1 MRRERMKVTVA
12 ALLSVRRILGWS
24 QKEMV
29 FSGGTLGDLLKDI
42 QVPGGENLFK
52 LLVQE
57 DGTPNPKYRFALNQ
71 QIVDKEALKIKIKEG
86 DRVVAMDA
94 LHIPSLTC

>member
-1 MRRERMKVTVA
+1 MKVTVA

-24 QKEMV
+24 QKEII
-29 FSGGTLGDLLKDI
+29 FSGGTLEDLLKQI
-42 QVPGGENLFK
+42 EAPGGSNLYT
-52 LLVQE
+52 LLIQA

-71 QIVDKEALKIKIKEG
+71 QVVDKEALKIKINEG
-86 DRVVAMDA
+86 DRLVAMDA

>member
-1 MRRERMKVTVA
+1 MKVTVA

-24 QKEMV
+24 QKEII
-29 FSGGTLGDLLKDI
+29 FPGGTLADLLKQIEAPEFGNLYNLLI
-42 QVPGGENLFK
+42 QT
-52 LLVQE
+52 

-71 QIVDKEALKIKIKEG
+71 QIVDKPVLQTPIKEG
-86 DRVVAMDA
+86 DRLVAMDA

>member
-1 MRRERMKVTVA
+1 MKVTVA

-24 QKEMV
+24 QKEII
-29 FSGGTLGDLLKDI
+29 FSGGALEDLLKQI
-42 QVPGGENLFK
+42 EAPGGSNLYK
-52 LLVQE
+52 MLIQG

-71 QIVDKEALKIKIKEG
+71 QIVDKTVLKTQIKEG
-86 DRVVAMDA
+86 DRLVAMDA